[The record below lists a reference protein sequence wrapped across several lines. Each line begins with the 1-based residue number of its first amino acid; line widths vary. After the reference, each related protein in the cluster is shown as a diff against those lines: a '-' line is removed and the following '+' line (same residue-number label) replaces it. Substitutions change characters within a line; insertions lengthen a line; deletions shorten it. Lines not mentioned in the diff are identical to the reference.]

1 MSYEKWFN
9 EMLDKYKDDID
20 FLTEEAIIDFNE
32 KIVKRLKDLNMSRVE
47 LANKLGVSK
56 AFVTKLLNGNPNL
69 TIKTMISIVK
79 ALDCKLE
86 LDLCPKEYEIRKVYL
101 LNNKKI
107 DYDNYN
113 TNVNVKIPGEIDAG
127 VA

>member
-1 MSYEKWFN
+1 MNYEKWFN
-9 EMLDKYKDDID
+9 DMLEQYKDDID
-20 FLTEEAIIDFNE
+20 FLTEEAIIEFNE
-32 KIVKRLKDLNMSRVE
+32 KIVKRLKELNLSRTE

-56 AFVTKLLNGNPNL
+56 AFITKLLNGNPNL
-69 TIKTMISIVK
+69 TIKTMVSIAK
-79 ALDCKLE
+79 ALDCNLE
-86 LDLCPKEYEIRKVYL
+86 LDLCPKEYEIRKFYL

-113 TNVNVKIPGEIDAG
+113 TNFDLKITGEVDAG